1 MHDSLYIGGVLD
13 VARTCSFVF
22 TSKLQLHQEN
32 KNIVVGGLYRQQ
44 GIVSLIR
51 YLIQIV
57 HSFICKP

>member
-1 MHDSLYIGGVLD
+1 M
-13 VARTCSFVF
+13 F